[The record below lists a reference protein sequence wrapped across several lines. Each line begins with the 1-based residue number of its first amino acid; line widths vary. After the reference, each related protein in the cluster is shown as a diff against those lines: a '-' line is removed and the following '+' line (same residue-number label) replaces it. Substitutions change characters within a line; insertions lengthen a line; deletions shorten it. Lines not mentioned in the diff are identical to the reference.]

1 MVKKNRIAIIPARS
15 GSKGIPNKNIYKLIG
30 RPLIDYTIK
39 AALESNCFE
48 RVIVSTDCKKI
59 AKIAEEC
66 GAEVPFLRPESLAG
80 DTAKSIDAVLDV
92 LDRLADKYQTC
103 CLLQPTAPLRS
114 AEDIQAAIQSFESSG
129 KDALVSVS
137 RFEEPHPYK
146 LKIIEAGNLKP
157 FINGKESEVP
167 RQLLPQCYCLN
178 GAIYLNKVKFLEE
191 NRTFFAKETEA
202 FLMPEERSVN
212 IDTKLDLILAEVLL
226 KSRV

>member
-1 MVKKNRIAIIPARS
+1 MRKGRIAIIPARS
-15 GSKGIPNKNIYKLIG
+15 GSKGIPNKNIYKLAG

-48 RVIVSTDCKKI
+48 KVIISTDCRRI
-59 AKIAEEC
+59 AEIAEEC

-80 DTAKSIDAVLDV
+80 DTAKSIDAVLDT
-92 LDRLADKYQTC
+92 LCRLTVKYQEC

-114 AEDIQAAIQSFESSG
+114 SEDIQKAIQTFESSG

-146 LKIIEAGNLKP
+146 LKIIVGGNLKP
-157 FINGKESEVP
+157 FIDGKESEVP

-191 NRTFFAKETEA
+191 NRTFFAEQTEA
-202 FLMPEERSVN
+202 FIMPEERSVN
-212 IDTKLDLILAEVLL
+212 IDTKLDLILAEALIE
-226 KSRV
+226 RGT